1 MCKILVISD
10 VHGRLRDL
18 RWVLQNETAD
28 AMFYLGDG
36 LYDLNAALE
45 LRREPVPYPIYRVAG
60 NCDVNYSEPSEGLA
74 PFGGVLFFY
83 THGHHYGVKMGSERL
98 AECAGERGADVA
110 LFGHTHRR
118 ELVRGVADGAAGPT
132 ALVTGMLGYIERSF
146 AACSLEEMAAH
157 FHVSPNYASAL
168 LKQQVG
174 KTYRQLVQE
183 RRLARAAE
191 LLRAGATAEAAAR
204 AVGYENMSFFYRK
217 FRAAYGCTPAKYR
230 G

>member
-45 LRREPVPYPIYRVAG
+45 LRGEPVPYPIYRVAG

-110 LFGHTHRR
+110 LFGHTHI
-118 ELVRGVADGAAGPT
+118 P
-132 ALVTGMLGYIERSF
+132 
-146 AACSLEEMAAH
+146 H
-157 FHVSPNYASAL
+157 
-168 LKQQVG
+168 
-174 KTYRQLVQE
+174 
-183 RRLARAAE
+183 
-191 LLRAGATAEAAAR
+191 AEARSGVFLFNPGSCGRCYTGPDTYGILTLDGGKVTA
-204 AVGYENMSFFYRK
+204 YEHK
-217 FRAAYGCTPAKYR
+217 EVPKQ
-230 G
+230 

>member
-98 AECAGERGADVA
+98 AECAGERGADVDFA
-110 LFGHTHRR
+110 QTLLAAVFPPDFRTG
-118 ELVRGVADGAAGPT
+118 LSVRHVLGVID
-132 ALVTGMLGYIERSF
+132 
-146 AACSLEEMAAH
+146 
-157 FHVSPNYASAL
+157 NQ
-168 LKQQVG
+168 K
-174 KTYRQLVQE
+174 
-183 RRLARAAE
+183 RLAIIE
-191 LLRAGATAEAAAR
+191 
-204 AVGYENMSFFYRK
+204 K
-217 FRAAYGCTPAKYR
+217 P
-230 G
+230 

>member
-110 LFGHTHRR
+110 LFGHTHVPHA
-118 ELVRGVADGAAGPT
+118 EDRGSVFLFNPGSCGRCYTGPDTYGILTLENGKVT
-132 ALVTGMLGYIERSF
+132 AHEHKEV
-146 AACSLEEMAAH
+146 
-157 FHVSPNYASAL
+157 P
-168 LKQQVG
+168 K
-174 KTYRQLVQE
+174 K
-183 RRLARAAE
+183 
-191 LLRAGATAEAAAR
+191 
-204 AVGYENMSFFYRK
+204 
-217 FRAAYGCTPAKYR
+217 
-230 G
+230 

>member
-1 MCKILVISD
+1 MRGSPASSPIHGHTSASSPLISRLRRQLLPQGRSLFQQESISRCKILVISD

-118 ELVRGVADGAAGPT
+118 ELVRGVGTAATVFNPGSLRDGGSYGVIT
-132 ALVTGMLGYIERSF
+132 IENGKCSF
-146 AACSLEEMAAH
+146 TWKRVPE
-157 FHVSPNYASAL
+157 F
-168 LKQQVG
+168 
-174 KTYRQLVQE
+174 
-183 RRLARAAE
+183 
-191 LLRAGATAEAAAR
+191 
-204 AVGYENMSFFYRK
+204 
-217 FRAAYGCTPAKYR
+217 
-230 G
+230 

>member
-10 VHGRLRDL
+10 VHGRLRGL

-118 ELVRGVADGAAGPT
+118 ELVRGVGTASLRLKTANAALPGRGCLNFERERYLP
-132 ALVTGMLGYIERSF
+132 ARGRQHQPLGQ
-146 AACSLEEMAAH
+146 A
-157 FHVSPNYASAL
+157 
-168 LKQQVG
+168 
-174 KTYRQLVQE
+174 
-183 RRLARAAE
+183 
-191 LLRAGATAEAAAR
+191 
-204 AVGYENMSFFYRK
+204 
-217 FRAAYGCTPAKYR
+217 
-230 G
+230 

>member
-98 AECAGERGADVA
+98 AECAGERGC
-110 LFGHTHRR
+110 R
-118 ELVRGVADGAAGPT
+118 LVRPHPPA
-132 ALVTGMLGYIERSF
+132 
-146 AACSLEEMAAH
+146 
-157 FHVSPNYASAL
+157 
-168 LKQQVG
+168 
-174 KTYRQLVQE
+174 
-183 RRLARAAE
+183 
-191 LLRAGATAEAAAR
+191 RAGARRRHGGHGVQPRQSAR
-204 AVGYENMSFFYRK
+204 RRQLRRHYD
-217 FRAAYGCTPAKYR
+217 
-230 G
+230 

>member
-83 THGHHYGVKMGSERL
+83 THVPVSAAQMWRCSATPTGASW
-98 AECAGERGADVA
+98 CA
-110 LFGHTHRR
+110 
-118 ELVRGVADGAAGPT
+118 
-132 ALVTGMLGYIERSF
+132 
-146 AACSLEEMAAH
+146 
-157 FHVSPNYASAL
+157 ASA
-168 LKQQVG
+168 
-174 KTYRQLVQE
+174 
-183 RRLARAAE
+183 RRPRCSTPAVC
-191 LLRAGATAEAAAR
+191 ATAAATASLRLKTANAALPGRGCLNFERERYLPAR
-204 AVGYENMSFFYRK
+204 GRQHQPLGQA
-217 FRAAYGCTPAKYR
+217 
-230 G
+230 

>member
-118 ELVRGVADGAAGPT
+118 AV
-132 ALVTGMLGYIERSF
+132 
-146 AACSLEEMAAH
+146 C
-157 FHVSPNYASAL
+157 
-168 LKQQVG
+168 
-174 KTYRQLVQE
+174 
-183 RRLARAAE
+183 
-191 LLRAGATAEAAAR
+191 ATAAATASLRLKTANAALPGRGCLNFERERYLPAR
-204 AVGYENMSFFYRK
+204 GRQHQPLGQA
-217 FRAAYGCTPAKYR
+217 
-230 G
+230 

>member
-1 MCKILVISD
+1 MSESTKILVISD

-118 ELVRGVADGAAGPT
+118 ELVRGVGTASTVFNPGSLRDGGSYGIIT
-132 ALVTGMLGYIERSF
+132 IENGECSF
-146 AACSLEEMAAH
+146 TWKRVPE
-157 FHVSPNYASAL
+157 F
-168 LKQQVG
+168 
-174 KTYRQLVQE
+174 
-183 RRLARAAE
+183 
-191 LLRAGATAEAAAR
+191 
-204 AVGYENMSFFYRK
+204 
-217 FRAAYGCTPAKYR
+217 
-230 G
+230 

>member
-74 PFGGVLFFY
+74 PFG
-83 THGHHYGVKMGSERL
+83 
-98 AECAGERGADVA
+98 A
-110 LFGHTHRR
+110 
-118 ELVRGVADGAAGPT
+118 VRPHPPA
-132 ALVTGMLGYIERSF
+132 
-146 AACSLEEMAAH
+146 
-157 FHVSPNYASAL
+157 
-168 LKQQVG
+168 
-174 KTYRQLVQE
+174 
-183 RRLARAAE
+183 
-191 LLRAGATAEAAAR
+191 RAGARRRHGGHGVQPRQSAR
-204 AVGYENMSFFYRK
+204 RRQLRRHYD
-217 FRAAYGCTPAKYR
+217 
-230 G
+230 

>member
-1 MCKILVISD
+1 MCKILVVSD

-18 RWVLQNETAD
+18 RWLLNNETAD

-45 LRREPVPYPIYRVAG
+45 LRKEPVPYPIYRVAG
-60 NCDVNYSEPSEGLA
+60 NCDMNYNEPSEGMV

-118 ELVRGVADGAAGPT
+118 ELVRGVGTAATASLPSPT
-132 ALVTGMLGYIERSF
+132 ANAVLPGRGCLNFERERY
-146 AACSLEEMAAH
+146 L
-157 FHVSPNYASAL
+157 SAGSR
-168 LKQQVG
+168 QYQPVG
-174 KTYRQLVQE
+174 Q
-183 RRLARAAE
+183 A
-191 LLRAGATAEAAAR
+191 
-204 AVGYENMSFFYRK
+204 
-217 FRAAYGCTPAKYR
+217 
-230 G
+230 

>member
-1 MCKILVISD
+1 MCKILVVSD

-18 RWVLQNETAD
+18 RWLLNNETAD

-45 LRREPVPYPIYRVAG
+45 LRKEPVPYPIYRVAG
-60 NCDVNYSEPSEGLA
+60 NCDMNYNEPSEGMV

-118 ELVRGVADGAAGPT
+118 EAWARRPPSLTPAACATAAATASLPSPT
-132 ALVTGMLGYIERSF
+132 ANAVLRGRGCLNFERERY
-146 AACSLEEMAAH
+146 L
-157 FHVSPNYASAL
+157 SAGSR
-168 LKQQVG
+168 QYQPVG
-174 KTYRQLVQE
+174 Q
-183 RRLARAAE
+183 A
-191 LLRAGATAEAAAR
+191 
-204 AVGYENMSFFYRK
+204 
-217 FRAAYGCTPAKYR
+217 
-230 G
+230 

>member
-10 VHGRLRDL
+10 VHGRQRDL

-118 ELVRGVADGAAGPT
+118 ELVRGVGTAATVFNPGKFSVIKIHGAIDFLQISADFLAVLVRHELAAIT
-132 ALVTGMLGYIERSF
+132 NLV
-146 AACSLEEMAAH
+146 
-157 FHVSPNYASAL
+157 NYAKL
-168 LKQQVG
+168 IFCFRENRVYRITKPCKVIVVG
-174 KTYRQLVQE
+174 NENVLDT
-183 RRLARAAE
+183 AA
-191 LLRAGATAEAAAR
+191 
-204 AVGYENMSFFYRK
+204 FQI
-217 FRAAYGCTPAKYR
+217 
-230 G
+230 

>member
-118 ELVRGVADGAAGPT
+118 ELVRGVGTAATVFNPGSLRGRGTYGLLDVTPT
-132 ALVTGMLGYIERSF
+132 GVLLNVVITIENGKCSF
-146 AACSLEEMAAH
+146 TWKRVPE
-157 FHVSPNYASAL
+157 F
-168 LKQQVG
+168 
-174 KTYRQLVQE
+174 
-183 RRLARAAE
+183 
-191 LLRAGATAEAAAR
+191 
-204 AVGYENMSFFYRK
+204 
-217 FRAAYGCTPAKYR
+217 
-230 G
+230 

>member
-10 VHGRLRDL
+10 VHGRLRGL

-60 NCDVNYSEPSEGLA
+60 NCDVNYSEPSEGLV

-98 AECAGERGADVA
+98 AECAGERGAAV
-110 LFGHTHRR
+110 
-118 ELVRGVADGAAGPT
+118 AAGARRRHGGHGVQP
-132 ALVTGMLGYIERSF
+132 RQ
-146 AACSLEEMAAH
+146 
-157 FHVSPNYASAL
+157 SARR
-168 LKQQVG
+168 
-174 KTYRQLVQE
+174 RQL
-183 RRLARAAE
+183 RRH
-191 LLRAGATAEAAAR
+191 
-204 AVGYENMSFFYRK
+204 YD
-217 FRAAYGCTPAKYR
+217 
-230 G
+230 

>member
-1 MCKILVISD
+1 MSESTKILVISD

-98 AECAGERGADVA
+98 AECAGA
-110 LFGHTHRR
+110 RR
-118 ELVRGVADGAAGPT
+118 RHGSHGVQP
-132 ALVTGMLGYIERSF
+132 RQ
-146 AACSLEEMAAH
+146 
-157 FHVSPNYASAL
+157 SAL
-168 LKQQVG
+168 R
-174 KTYRQLVQE
+174 RQL
-183 RRLARAAE
+183 RRH
-191 LLRAGATAEAAAR
+191 
-204 AVGYENMSFFYRK
+204 YD
-217 FRAAYGCTPAKYR
+217 
-230 G
+230 